1 MVRTLPW
8 CLTGWLLGT
17 ALQLQQASLW
27 SLPLVLSVGSLA
39 FSIGVLSCLF
49 RTKNAHFTNC
59 LLAAL
64 ISCALALSLV
74 NARCLWQAQHR
85 LDPLVEGKELKLL
98 GVIASLPQQSASGVR
113 FRFQVQSASEV
124 NASHNVVVPEWIDL
138 AWYDRESAD
147 WLSGRHWADLKA
159 GDTWQFNVRL
169 KAPHGTLNPGGFDE
183 ALWRWE
189 QGVMA
194 TGSVLTGKRAEA
206 PQKIQT
212 SWLYPVAQARQYVR
226 SEIERK
232 LVSGD
237 AQSRSMAG
245 VIAALVMGDQAAIQ
259 SSDWDLF
266 RATGVAH
273 LMSISG
279 LHITLFAWVMAG
291 AMRGIWSFSAAL

>member
-49 RTKNAHFTNC
+49 HTKNAHFTNC

-64 ISCALALSLV
+64 ISFALALSLV
-74 NARCLWQAQHR
+74 NARCLWQAQHG

-113 FRFQVQSASEV
+113 FRFQVQSALEV
-124 NASHNVVVPEWIDL
+124 NSSHNVVVPEWIDL

-147 WLSGRHWADLKA
+147 WMSGRHWADLKA

-183 ALWRWE
+183 GNTFDLKLNKNCCRE
-189 QGVMA
+189 MHIV
-194 TGSVLTGKRAEA
+194 S
-206 PQKIQT
+206 P
-212 SWLYPVAQARQYVR
+212 WLA
-226 SEIERK
+226 
-232 LVSGD
+232 
-237 AQSRSMAG
+237 
-245 VIAALVMGDQAAIQ
+245 
-259 SSDWDLF
+259 
-266 RATGVAH
+266 
-273 LMSISG
+273 
-279 LHITLFAWVMAG
+279 
-291 AMRGIWSFSAAL
+291 

>member
-1 MVRTLPW
+1 
-8 CLTGWLLGT
+8 
-17 ALQLQQASLW
+17 
-27 SLPLVLSVGSLA
+27 
-39 FSIGVLSCLF
+39 
-49 RTKNAHFTNC
+49 
-59 LLAAL
+59 
-64 ISCALALSLV
+64 
-74 NARCLWQAQHR
+74 
-85 LDPLVEGKELKLL
+85 LVEGKELKLL

-237 AQSRSMAG
+237 AQSRSKAG
-245 VIAALVMGDQAAIQ
+245 VIDEYFGFAHYLVCMGDGWRNARNLALLCCAWK
-259 SSDWDLF
+259 SS
-266 RATGVAH
+266 
-273 LMSISG
+273 
-279 LHITLFAWVMAG
+279 LFALA
-291 AMRGIWSFSAAL
+291 SAECRCLGRCPVGHTVCAVQWLGLALSKDRHHALGTEFASTQRRALATFLEPWFGLVGGGCI